1 MANSIHNIAV
11 ISFPRT
17 ASKALVRW
25 YGKQLNKPIALGSL
39 HHPTHMGTNDYNIR
53 EIVFAESHILHG
65 HWHSLNL
72 LDDDILDC
80 LKNNYKIVTSYYP
93 QHLTYDNF
101 LNVTKTTDSK
111 LFDSVMEKTIE
122 ERKKWDIWKSHIVDG
137 DNVETV
143 QGPPE
148 GYC

>member
-1 MANSIHNIAV
+1 MADSVSNIAV

-17 ASKALVRW
+17 ASKYCVRW
-25 YGKQLNKPIALGSL
+25 YAEKLGKDVAYGVLHKPEYLI
-39 HHPTHMGTNDYNIR
+39 PEKRDIR
-53 EIVFAESHILHG
+53 EIVFGYNHVLHG
-65 HWHSLNL
+65 HWHTLNL
-72 LDDDILDC
+72 LNDDILDC
-80 LKNNYKIVTSYYP
+80 LKNNYKIVTTYYP

-137 DNVETV
+137 DNVATV